1 MVAGVTLNAIGMF
14 KTNTAHTPSP
24 LVGEGWGEG
33 LV

>member
-1 MVAGVTLNAIGMF
+1 MVEAITLNANDTF